1 MDSVTPLLNERVHY
15 YLSKL
20 TGGSIDATFSTQQKI
35 TSGKN
40 KGQVKD
46 KFGIEVVNKNGDANY
61 KGNSG
66 GEKRRVDIGINMA
79 LQDLVFSRSSK
90 RLDLIVFDEVFEGL
104 DAIGCENAIRLLE
117 EKAHQYGTVLVV
129 THNEHLKQLF
139 TKSFTMVK
147 QGGDTTIK
155 EDSV

>member
-1 MDSVTPLLNERVHY
+1 M
-15 YLSKL
+15 
-20 TGGSIDATFSTQQKI
+20 
-35 TSGKN
+35 
-40 KGQVKD
+40 
-46 KFGIEVVNKNGDANY
+46 
-61 KGNSG
+61 
-66 GEKRRVDIGINMA
+66 
-79 LQDLVFSRSSK
+79 
-90 RLDLIVFDEVFEGL
+90 

>member
-1 MDSVTPLLNERVHY
+1 
-15 YLSKL
+15 
-20 TGGSIDATFSTQQKI
+20 
-35 TSGKN
+35 
-40 KGQVKD
+40 
-46 KFGIEVVNKNGDANY
+46 
-61 KGNSG
+61 
-66 GEKRRVDIGINMA
+66 MA